1 YYLMRR
7 VIMIKLGEVSRRLMI
22 GLGWGAIFIY
32 INLILNLI
40 GNREATVSIEALLLD
55 ISGLLL
61 IGIYFGLAQSIFYI
75 DRIQPLTKTLI
86 HLCGSLILNFIL
98 AYFLKWYAFEFS
110 VILSNFIFF
119 VSVYCFFW
127 FSFTIYN
134 KKLVKELNRQLKK
147 SDT

>member
-1 YYLMRR
+1 
-7 VIMIKLGEVSRRLMI
+7 MIKLGEVSRRLMI

-86 HLCGSLILNFIL
+86 HLCGALILNFTL

>member
-1 YYLMRR
+1 
-7 VIMIKLGEVSRRLMI
+7 MIKLGEVSRRLMI

-75 DRIQPLTKTLI
+75 ERIQPLTKTLI
-86 HLCGSLILNFIL
+86 HLCGALILNFTL